1 MMPRPGQRPQVHT
14 LPMGRSFSGHRS
26 RRIVVTLV
34 LALTT
39 ALPVPSAQ
47 GSYPKR
53 VVMLVTHSSPGGGSD
68 VFLREM
74 APHLGRVMGV
84 TVVVDNVTGGSG
96 ARAMA
101 TMAKARPDGGTFYAT
116 TPTFIY
122 TSLMSKVPASYRD
135 LEPLVNVFYD
145 PEVLYTAADSRFKTL
160 RDAVAA
166 ARTGKS
172 RWGAA
177 NPASLERQT
186 LERVKQRAGVTPI
199 VATFEGG
206 GDLLVGVLNHTLDLG
221 IGELQELRAQIDARK
236 VRLLAVVGDARLP
249 QLPDVPTAKEQ
260 GVDVSVRKFRGLAG
274 PKGTPRE
281 VVARGMR
288 PSPSCWP
295 TPPTSRSTRATGC
308 SQGSCRTPTTRASSA
323 RLRPRRR
330 RFSTHPAWRGDR
342 LMNAD
347 LAVRRRRPGDCG
359 HLLRLGAR
367 HPGQPAR

>member
-1 MMPRPGQRPQVHT
+1 
-14 LPMGRSFSGHRS
+14 
-26 RRIVVTLV
+26 
-34 LALTT
+34 
-39 ALPVPSAQ
+39 
-47 GSYPKR
+47 
-53 VVMLVTHSSPGGGSD
+53 
-68 VFLREM
+68 
-74 APHLGRVMGV
+74 MGV

-101 TMAKARPDGGTFYAT
+101 TLAKARPDGGTFYAT

-281 VVARGMR
+281 VVAAVGCGHPQASGR
-288 PSPSCWP
+288 PRLQADLH
-295 TPPTSRSTRATGC
+295 TQRVAARVRAA
-308 SQGSCRTPTTRASSA
+308 R
-323 RLRPRRR
+323 RLRALHQRVCGRDAGVSQRIRHGAVTGLHERRL
-330 RFSTHPAWRGDR
+330 G
-342 LMNAD
+342 
-347 LAVRRRRPGDCG
+347 VRRRRPGDCG

>member
-1 MMPRPGQRPQVHT
+1 
-14 LPMGRSFSGHRS
+14 
-26 RRIVVTLV
+26 
-34 LALTT
+34 
-39 ALPVPSAQ
+39 
-47 GSYPKR
+47 
-53 VVMLVTHSSPGGGSD
+53 MLVTHSSPGGGSD

-101 TMAKARPDGGTFYAT
+101 TLARARPDGGTFYAT

-160 RDAVAA
+160 RDVVAA
-166 ARTGKS
+166 ARVGKS

-206 GDLLVGVLNHTLDLG
+206 GDLLVSVLNHTLDIG

-249 QLPDVPTAKEQ
+249 QFPDVPTAKEQ

-274 PKGTPRE
+274 PKGAPRE
-281 VVARGMR
+281 VVAAWDAAIPKLLADPAYKRIY
-288 PSPSCWP
+288 
-295 TPPTSRSTRATGC
+295 TRNGLQPGFVPA
-308 SQGSCRTPTTRASSA
+308 R
-323 RLRPRRR
+323 RLRALHRRVR
-330 RFSTHPAWRGDR
+330 VGDAG
-342 LMNAD
+342 LPKASGMC
-347 LAVRRRRPGDCG
+347 PGE
-359 HLLRLGAR
+359 LRS
-367 HPGQPAR
+367 